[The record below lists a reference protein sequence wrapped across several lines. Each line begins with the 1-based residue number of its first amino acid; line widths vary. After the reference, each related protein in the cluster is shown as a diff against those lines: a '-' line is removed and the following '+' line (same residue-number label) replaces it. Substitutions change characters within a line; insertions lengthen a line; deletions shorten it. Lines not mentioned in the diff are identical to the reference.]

1 MHWTL
6 KDTQTIQ
13 LHPQFV
19 WVDEFD
25 WQASVSSEPIYTLT
39 GAMIIETGIK
49 KAGRPITL
57 KGDDV
62 WLDKALLVK
71 LFDLQGKTLTL
82 GVPDGRIFDVLLKKL
97 TNVAPITRYQK
108 ADETDTDQ
116 WRCDI
121 LMMTV

>member
-108 ADETDTDQ
+108 ADETDSDQ

>member
-25 WQASVSSEPIYTLT
+25 WQASVSSEPIYTIT

-57 KGDDV
+57 KGDNV

-71 LFDLQGKTLTL
+71 LFDLQGKTLSL
-82 GVPDGRIFDVLLKKL
+82 GVPDGRVFDVLLKKL

>member
-39 GAMIIETGIK
+39 GAMIIETGTK
-49 KAGRPITL
+49 RAGRPITL

-82 GVPDGRIFDVLLKKL
+82 GVPDGRVFDVLLKKL